1 MNKDYTLPIIVTILA
16 FVAVGLCGQL
26 IAYSIKKIIEWVKM
40 KN

>member
-26 IAYSIKKIIEWVKM
+26 NEEIQLRKDK
-40 KN
+40 